1 MNAPMNA
8 PDHSNDWVDLVQAG
22 RLSDAEISALRQRL
36 QQSCTPGELAEF
48 ESELAL
54 NAALGSRPLPKPSS
68 NFNARLWAEIDRLE
82 QADARANQA
91 THQGRTKFEV
101 SFAFTFVWRWLSAFR
116 AGPAVALATVLVASG
131 LGWSQFT
138 THRRTQL
145 ASNVSEITRTT
156 PDVDVLRDFESIR
169 AMAVKPEPGDLA
181 LIAALEATTATH

>member
-8 PDHSNDWVDLVQAG
+8 PDHSNDWVALVQAG
-22 RLSDAEISALRQRL
+22 RLSDAEIAALRQRL
-36 QQSCTPGELAEF
+36 QQSGTPGELAEF

-54 NAALGSRPLPKPSS
+54 NAALGSRPLPQPSS

-82 QADARANQA
+82 HAEARTRQPE
-91 THQGRTKFEV
+91 RTKNEV
-101 SFAFTFVWRWLSAFR
+101 PFAGVWRWLSAFR
-116 AGPAVALATVLVASG
+116 TGPAVALATVLLASG

-181 LIAALEATTATH
+181 LIAALEATAATH

>member
-1 MNAPMNA
+1 MKAPMNA
-8 PDHSNDWVDLVQAG
+8 PDHSNDWVALVQAG
-22 RLSDAEISALRQRL
+22 RLSDAEITALRQRL
-36 QQSCTPGELAEF
+36 QQSGAPGELADF

-68 NFNARLWAEIDRLE
+68 NFNARLWAEIDHLE
-82 QADARANQA
+82 QADVRANQ
-91 THQGRTKFEV
+91 TTRQGRTKFEV
-101 SFAFTFVWRWLSAFR
+101 SLRFVWRWLSAFR
-116 AGPAVALATVLVASG
+116 AGPAMALATVLVASG

-181 LIAALEATTATH
+181 LIAALEATSATH

>member
-1 MNAPMNA
+1 MNA
-8 PDHSNDWVDLVQAG
+8 PDHSNDWVALVQAG
-22 RLSDAEISALRQRL
+22 RLSDTEITSLRQRL
-36 QQSCTPGELAEF
+36 QRSGTPAELAEF

-54 NAALGSRPLPKPSS
+54 NAALGSRPLPQPSS
-68 NFNARLWAEIDRLE
+68 NFNGRLWAEIDRIE
-82 QADARANQA
+82 HAETRAKQP
-91 THQGRTKFEV
+91 GRTQNEGLI
-101 SFAFTFVWRWLSAFR
+101 SFAWRWLSVFR
-116 AGPAVALATVLVASG
+116 AVPGVALATVLVASG

-181 LIAALEATTATH
+181 LIAALEATSATH